1 METSAAL
8 PTIETGERNTHFQ
21 TRIAEDAGR
30 LDRTSLG
37 TLQVNVGKF
46 CNQTCEHCH
55 VGAGPHRK
63 EIMTSNTAGRILD
76 WLASSDIETVDI
88 TGGAPELNPNFRQIV
103 ETARALGR
111 HVMIRCNLSV
121 IFEPDMEWLPA
132 FYREQGV
139 ELICSLPCYLE
150 ENVDSQRGEGVYE
163 KSIRA
168 LLALNEVG
176 FGPPGELTLNLVY
189 NPVGAHLPPPQKE
202 LEEDYRRELGERY
215 GIRFNEL
222 FTITNMPISRFYSYL
237 KISGQA
243 ESYMNMLRTS
253 YNPDT
258 IPGLMCRNLISVAW
272 DGTLFDCDFNQMLDM
287 SLGNGTPLKL
297 WDTLPENLIG
307 RDILT
312 GNHCFGCTAGTG
324 SSCGGAL
331 A

>member
-1 METSAAL
+1 MENPTVL
-8 PTIETGERNTHFQ
+8 PTIENGVPSAHFK
-21 TRIAEDAGR
+21 TRITDDAGR

-37 TLQVNVGKF
+37 TLQINVGKF

-63 EIMTSNTAGRILD
+63 EIMTSDTAGRILD
-76 WLASSDIETVDI
+76 WLASSDIEKVDI

-103 ETARALGR
+103 ETARVLGR
-111 HVMIRCNLSV
+111 HVIIRCNLSV
-121 IFEPDMEWLPA
+121 IFEPGMEWLPA
-132 FYREQGV
+132 FYRDQGV

-150 ENVDSQRGEGVYE
+150 ENVDAQRGTGVFK
-163 KSIRA
+163 KSIHA
-168 LLALNEVG
+168 LLALNEAG
-176 FGPPGELTLNLVY
+176 FGPPGSLTLNLVY
-189 NPVGAHLPPPQKE
+189 NPVGAHLPPPHKE
-202 LEEDYRRELGERY
+202 LEEEYHRELSDRY

-243 ESYMNMLRTS
+243 ESYMDLLRTS

-258 IPGLMCRNLISVAW
+258 IPGLMCRDLISVSW
-272 DGTLFDCDFNQMLDM
+272 EGTLYDCDFNQMLNM
-287 SLGNGTPLKL
+287 SIGNGTPLKL
-297 WDTLPENLIG
+297 WDILPGKLIG

-312 GNHCFGCTAGTG
+312 GNHCFGCTAGAG
-324 SSCGGAL
+324 STCGGAL

>member
-132 FYREQGV
+132 FYRAQGV

-258 IPGLMCRNLISVAW
+258 LPGLMCRNLISVAW

>member
-258 IPGLMCRNLISVAW
+258 LPGLMCRNLISVAW

-297 WDTLPENLIG
+297 WDSLPENLIG

>member
-258 IPGLMCRNLISVAW
+258 LPGLMCRNLISVAW